1 MGEEEEEANEGREEG
16 DNVLGAAGMEAREGA
31 PGKTPGLPDSAEE
44 KSPDSGESHKG

>member
-16 DNVLGAAGMEAREGA
+16 DNVLGAAGMEAGEEA

-44 KSPDSGESHKG
+44 ES